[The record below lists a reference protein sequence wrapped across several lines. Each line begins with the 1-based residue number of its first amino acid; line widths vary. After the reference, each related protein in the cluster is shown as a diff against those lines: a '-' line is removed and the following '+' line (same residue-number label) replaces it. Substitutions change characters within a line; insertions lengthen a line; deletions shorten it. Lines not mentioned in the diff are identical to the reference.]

1 MATAVTDLTAA
12 LDHNRGRKGRE
23 WWVAYVLSAR
33 NHVAADEW
41 WSRESRRG
49 PMMTPRTVAM
59 TRVTRPRN
67 LRQMF
72 ETRGRKHANLQKRR
86 RRRQLDVPLA
96 CLFVS
101 THPCA
106 CVPHARMQTC
116 TQLMHTWLLSRTLK
130 KYATM
135 LLVACTRSRVSFASK
150 DPRSINMFTE
160 SDGEV

>member
-12 LDHNRGRKGRE
+12 LDRNRGRKGRE

-49 PMMTPRTVAM
+49 PMMTPRAVAM

-72 ETRGRKHANLQKRR
+72 ETKGASTPTCRKEGDGVSRMCRL
-86 RRRQLDVPLA
+86 LD
-96 CLFVS
+96 CLCPRIRARVCHMH
-101 THPCA
+101 T
-106 CVPHARMQTC
+106 RMQTC
-116 TQLMHTWLLSRTLK
+116 TQLMHVKAVVTHAQKICHHAARGMHTIS
-130 KYATM
+130 
-135 LLVACTRSRVSFASK
+135 
-150 DPRSINMFTE
+150 
-160 SDGEV
+160 GELR